1 MTSRLPMFLRRGLL
15 IAPTLVVDSDPE
27 RTAGLADTGDVR
39 VILRDVRSGQREAHS
54 FPARQAVAVLGV
66 LPERRAPR
74 SAAAN
79 ALLGR
84 AAVAA

>member
-1 MTSRLPMFLRRGLL
+1 MLLRRGLL

-27 RTAGLADTGDVR
+27 RTAGLADAGDVR
-39 VILRDVRSGQREAHS
+39 VVVRDVRSGQREARS

-66 LPERRAPR
+66 LPDRRAPR
-74 SAAAN
+74 TTAASG
-79 ALLGR
+79 LLGR